1 MKTGKAKS
9 SSRNLKNNSENME
22 RTIRKCHRL
31 HDDEV
36 VLFFSTVVK
45 RIKKRLSWNSSTSTE
60 LQSKCMKGSLMANPV
75 KGR

>member
-31 HDDEV
+31 HDEEV

-45 RIKKRLSWNSSTSTE
+45 RKFKRFLWNSSTSTE
-60 LQSKCMKGSLMANPV
+60 LQTNPV
-75 KGR
+75 KG